1 MFPDTLENTIWT
13 LRNALKKNKV
23 PIWKA
28 VIKQLSR
35 SRSNRR
41 EVNIGQLAHVT
52 KDKEVVVVPGKILG
66 SGEIS
71 HKLTLWCFTI
81 SEVATRKILD
91 AGGKILP
98 LDSLIKKYPDGKGVR
113 IIG

>member
-1 MFPDTLENTIWT
+1 MFPDTLTNTIWS

-28 VIKQLSR
+28 VIKELSR

-41 EVNIGQLAHVT
+41 EVNIGELAHVT
-52 KDKEVVVVPGKILG
+52 KDKEVVIVPGKILG

-71 HKLTLWCFTI
+71 HKLTVWCFTI

>member
-1 MFPDTLENTIWT
+1 MFPDTLNNTIWT
-13 LRNALKKNKV
+13 LRNALKKNRV

-28 VIKQLSR
+28 VIKDLSR

-52 KDKEVVVVPGKILG
+52 KDKEVVIVPGKILG

-71 HKLTLWCFTI
+71 HKLTIWCFTI
-81 SEVATRKILD
+81 SEAATRKILD

-98 LDSLIKKYPDGKGVR
+98 LDSLIKKHPDGKGVR

>member
-1 MFPDTLENTIWT
+1 MFPDTLNNTIWT

-28 VIKQLSR
+28 VIKKLSR

-41 EVNIGQLAHVT
+41 EVNIGELAHVT
-52 KDKEVVVVPGKILG
+52 KDKEVVIVPGKILG

-71 HKLTLWCFTI
+71 HKLTVWCFTI

-98 LDSLIKKYPDGKGVR
+98 LDNLIKKYPDGKGVR

>member
-1 MFPDTLENTIWT
+1 MFPDTLNNTIWT
-13 LRNALKKNKV
+13 LRNALKKNRV

-28 VIKQLSR
+28 VIKELSR
-35 SRSNRR
+35 SRSNRK

-52 KDKEVVVVPGKILG
+52 KDKEVVIVPGKILG

-71 HKLTLWCFTI
+71 HKLTIWCFTI
-81 SEVATRKILD
+81 SEAAARKILE

-98 LDSLIKKYPDGKGVR
+98 LDSLVKKYPDGKGVR